1 MNTLR
6 IFRII
11 TICLAIIMLVFFFL
25 TLFHLSFSDG
35 EDQIPTILIAETL
48 ILYSLLFSGLALK
61 NKDYVVYKR
70 IIKNRPKVDF
80 VYLKENIGEDIAIT
94 TITGEIKGTLIEV
107 DGDWI
112 KVKDHDMRPMEHIIK
127 SSMALVISLK

>member
-11 TICLAIIMLVFFFL
+11 TICLAIVMLVFFFL

-35 EDQIPTILIAETL
+35 EDQILTILIAETL

>member
-107 DGDWI
+107 EGDWI

>member
-25 TLFHLSFSDG
+25 TLFHLSFSDE

>member
-11 TICLAIIMLVFFFL
+11 TICLAIVMLVFFFL

>member
-11 TICLAIIMLVFFFL
+11 TICLAIVMLVFFFL

-80 VYLKENIGEDIAIT
+80 IYLKENIGEDIAIT

>member
-11 TICLAIIMLVFFFL
+11 TICLAIVMLVFFFL

-107 DGDWI
+107 DGDW
-112 KVKDHDMRPMEHIIK
+112 VTLDLFE
-127 SSMALVISLK
+127 

>member
-11 TICLAIIMLVFFFL
+11 TICLAIVMLVFFFL

-70 IIKNRPKVDF
+70 IIKNRPKIDF

>member
-11 TICLAIIMLVFFFL
+11 TICLAIVMLVFFFL

-70 IIKNRPKVDF
+70 IIKKRPKVDF

-107 DGDWI
+107 DSDWI

>member
-80 VYLKENIGEDIAIT
+80 IYLKENIGEDIAIT

>member
-25 TLFHLSFSDG
+25 TLFHLSFSDE

-107 DGDWI
+107 EGDWI